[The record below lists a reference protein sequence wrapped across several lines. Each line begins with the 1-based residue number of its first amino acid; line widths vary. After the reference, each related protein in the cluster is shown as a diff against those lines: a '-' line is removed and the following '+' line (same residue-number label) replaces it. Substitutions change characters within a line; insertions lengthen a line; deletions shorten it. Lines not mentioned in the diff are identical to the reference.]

1 MIDFGIIEIALM
13 KKTVDKN
20 NVDKVAKRKITM
32 VESALLKLFK
42 VDFIASVTEVFIFL
56 LKEIFSHELEFF
68 ANESV

>member
-1 MIDFGIIEIALM
+1 MIDFGVIEIALM

-68 ANESV
+68 CKR

>member
-1 MIDFGIIEIALM
+1 MIDFGAVEIALM
-13 KKTVDKN
+13 KNTVDKN

-68 ANESV
+68 CKR